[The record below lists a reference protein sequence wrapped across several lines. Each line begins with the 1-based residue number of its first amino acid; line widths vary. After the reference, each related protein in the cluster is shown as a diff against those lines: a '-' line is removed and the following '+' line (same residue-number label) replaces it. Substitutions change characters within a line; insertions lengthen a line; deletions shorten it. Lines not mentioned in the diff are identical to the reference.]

1 MSKKLILLI
10 GAPGSGKT
18 TDGSNIAKN
27 HSDITHFST
36 GDLLKDEAEKETKL
50 GKINNGFISKGE
62 LVPTDIVIDTIVE
75 AIKKAPTD
83 IVLLDGFPRKE
94 KQMKMFADCL
104 NNVHDIELSSVIE
117 IRVSEDVARER
128 VLGRDEARADDREDV
143 FNNRMKIYKETIAEI
158 EAFYNQ
164 DNLLK
169 VIDGEREVAAVVN
182 EIDNF
187 LQEQIALA
195 PA

>member
-36 GDLLKDEAEKETKL
+36 GDLLKDEAGKETKL
-50 GKINNGFISKGE
+50 GKINNAFISKGE

-75 AIKKAPTD
+75 AIKKAPTN

-128 VLGRDEARADDREDV
+128 VLGRDEARADDSDDV

-169 VIDGEREVAAVVN
+169 VIDGEREVSVVVN

-187 LQEQIALA
+187 LQGQVALA